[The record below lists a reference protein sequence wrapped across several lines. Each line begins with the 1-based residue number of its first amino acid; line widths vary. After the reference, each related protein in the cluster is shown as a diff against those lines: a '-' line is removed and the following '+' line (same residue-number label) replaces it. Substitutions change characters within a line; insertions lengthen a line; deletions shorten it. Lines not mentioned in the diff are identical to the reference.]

1 MTKFLVN
8 NEDNSLINIDHIS
21 HIFIQETDLNDD
33 ERFQIKAETESFTF
47 VITTSSDE
55 EVIKNRFWELYNM
68 LNSSKTPK

>member
-55 EVIKNRFWELYNM
+55 EVIKNRFWALYNM